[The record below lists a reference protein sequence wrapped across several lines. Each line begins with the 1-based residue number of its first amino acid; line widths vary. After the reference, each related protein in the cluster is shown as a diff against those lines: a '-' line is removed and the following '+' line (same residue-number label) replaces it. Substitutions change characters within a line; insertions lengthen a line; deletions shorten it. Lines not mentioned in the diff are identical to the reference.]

1 MTCGLLKAALV
12 VRPVRIVVIPTAG
25 FVADNNQKAWTS
37 PMRHVI
43 STTFERFVSFALFTV
58 ALAAVAV
65 ATVALLLIVSV
76 TV

>member
-1 MTCGLLKAALV
+1 
-12 VRPVRIVVIPTAG
+12 
-25 FVADNNQKAWTS
+25 
-37 PMRHVI
+37 MRHVI

-58 ALAAVAV
+58 AVAAVAM